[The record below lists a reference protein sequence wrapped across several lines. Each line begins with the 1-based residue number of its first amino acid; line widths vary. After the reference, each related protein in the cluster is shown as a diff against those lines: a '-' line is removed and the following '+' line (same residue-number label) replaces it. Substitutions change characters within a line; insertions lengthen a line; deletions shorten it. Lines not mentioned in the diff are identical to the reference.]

1 MSDQIRYIASCCL
14 HDPDHLSIPMVQ
26 TEHRLK
32 LAHGWPIQTGS
43 KVLEIGCGQGDCTA
57 VLASIVGPSGHVTA
71 IDPAD
76 LSYGNNLVHRLN

>member
-1 MSDQIRYIASCCL
+1 MVSVITNDKKMS
-14 HDPDHLSIPMVQ
+14 DHLSIQMVQ

-32 LAHGWPIQTGS
+32 LVHAWPIEAGL

-76 LSYGNNLVHRLN
+76 LSYGDRIVHQLN